1 MPSKNQKKA
10 KKAAAATAPLKITPP
25 ENFQK
30 VIGDM
35 CTELTVTFPEYA
47 HLWKIWTNESFQ
59 SMEEEAR
66 TQEVQKLFDFCITVY
81 PERFFDILYKNAEMF
96 DTTKKNDI
104 NTFFLPS
111 VDFTSLFTCEGVSA
125 NTCNVLWNYLQ
136 LILFTII
143 GSVQDKNKFGDSKN
157 LFDGIDESDL
167 LEKLSETMKNM
178 SSFFQDDHEEGGEND
193 AEENREQTKPS
204 EKNDD
209 GDADDDK
216 ESDSDEDEDKEKEP
230 KKKPK
235 PFSMPN
241 LDDLHKHLKGLFD
254 GKIGNLAK
262 ELAEEISGDLSGL
275 LGEDMKDIRSTKDMF
290 QKIMKNPAKISELIK
305 TIGDKIKKKMSSGEI
320 SQEELMKEAT
330 ELMNKMKDMGGGMDA
345 FKDMFKNM
353 GMNIPKNARMDTNA
367 LNRMTQ
373 HQSTR
378 ERLKARMMKKQAAQT
393 EAFLKTAEAMKAMQ
407 EMHERQGTAQA
418 DLETIA
424 QKMGLD
430 LNEMCNTPVT
440 PVSKKKKSK

>member
-10 KKAAAATAPLKITPP
+10 KKAAAAGATPILKITPP

-35 CTELTVTFPEYA
+35 CTELTVTFPEFA

-81 PERFFDILYKNAEMF
+81 PERFFDILYKNTEMF
-96 DTTKKNDI
+96 DTSKKNDI

-111 VDFTSLFTCEGVSA
+111 VDFTTLFTCEGVSE

-143 GSVQDKNKFGDSKN
+143 GSVQDKSKFGDSKN

-178 SSFFQDDHEEGGEND
+178 SSFFQEDHEDDDDHD
-193 AEENREQTKPS
+193 AEENREKTKPS
-204 EKNDD
+204 EKDDDDSDAEDNDD
-209 GDADDDK
+209 N
-216 ESDSDEDEDKEKEP
+216 KEKEP

-254 GKIGNLAK
+254 GKIGTLAK

-430 LNEMCNTPVT
+430 LNEMCNTPVP

>member
-10 KKAAAATAPLKITPP
+10 KKAAAAGATPILKITPP

-35 CTELTVTFPEYA
+35 CTELTVTFPEFA

-81 PERFFDILYKNAEMF
+81 PERFFDILYKNTEMF
-96 DTTKKNDI
+96 DTSKKNDI

-111 VDFTSLFTCEGVSA
+111 VDFTTLFTCEGVSE

-216 ESDSDEDEDKEKEP
+216 DSDSDEDKEKEP

-235 PFSMPN
+235 PFGMPN

-254 GKIGNLAK
+254 GKIGTLAK

-305 TIGDKIKKKMSSGEI
+305 TIGDKIKKK
-320 SQEELMKEAT
+320 
-330 ELMNKMKDMGGGMDA
+330 
-345 FKDMFKNM
+345 
-353 GMNIPKNARMDTNA
+353 
-367 LNRMTQ
+367 
-373 HQSTR
+373 
-378 ERLKARMMKKQAAQT
+378 
-393 EAFLKTAEAMKAMQ
+393 
-407 EMHERQGTAQA
+407 
-418 DLETIA
+418 
-424 QKMGLD
+424 
-430 LNEMCNTPVT
+430 
-440 PVSKKKKSK
+440 

>member
-10 KKAAAATAPLKITPP
+10 KKAAAAAAGASFPLKITPP

-59 SMEEEAR
+59 SMEEEIR
-66 TQEVQKLFDFCITVY
+66 NQEVQKLFDFCITVY
-81 PERFFDILYKNAEMF
+81 PERFFDILYKNTEMF
-96 DTTKKNDI
+96 DTSKKTDI

-111 VDFTSLFTCEGVSA
+111 VDFTCLFTCEGVSE

-136 LILFTII
+136 LILFTIL
-143 GSVQDKNKFGDSKN
+143 GSVQDKSKFGDSKN
-157 LFDGIDESDL
+157 LFEGIDESDL

-178 SSFFQDDHEEGGEND
+178 SSFFQEDHDEDDNTAND
-193 AEENREQTKPS
+193 DPTNPS
-204 EKNDD
+204 EKDD
-209 GDADDDK
+209 NSDEADDD
-216 ESDSDEDEDKEKEP
+216 DDKEKEP

-254 GKIGNLAK
+254 GKIGTLAK

-373 HQSTR
+373 HQNTR
-378 ERLKARMMKKQAAQT
+378 ERLKARMMKKQAAQA
-393 EAFLKTAEAMKAMQ
+393 EALLKTAEAMKAMQ
-407 EMHERQGTAQA
+407 EMHDKQGTAQA

-430 LNEMCNTPVT
+430 LNETFNAKVP
-440 PVSKKKKSK
+440 PGSKNSKKKKPI

>member
-1 MPSKNQKKA
+1 MPSKNHKKA
-10 KKAAAATAPLKITPP
+10 KKAAAAGATNPLKITPP

-66 TQEVQKLFDFCITVY
+66 IQEVQKLFDFCITVY
-81 PERFFDILYKNAEMF
+81 PERFFDILYKNTEMF
-96 DTTKKNDI
+96 DISKKNDI

-111 VDFTSLFTCEGVSA
+111 VDFVCLFTCEGVSE
-125 NTCNVLWNYLQ
+125 NTSNVLWNYLQ

-143 GSVQDKNKFGDSKN
+143 GSVQDKSKFGDSKN

-178 SSFFQDDHEEGGEND
+178 SSFFQEDHEDDDDTEDNHEPTKSSEKDDDSD
-193 AEENREQTKPS
+193 AE
-204 EKNDD
+204 
-209 GDADDDK
+209 DDD
-216 ESDSDEDEDKEKEP
+216 DSDENKEKEP

-367 LNRMTQ
+367 LSRMTQ

-430 LNEMCNTPVT
+430 LNETCNTPVT